1 MLGVWVHA
9 RASLTRSEDNLRE
22 LVFSFHP
29 VCSRDWWQTSLP
41 AELSHSHKC
50 FELEM
55 DYQLAM
61 PRALGYLI
69 INYTI
74 VKK

>member
-1 MLGVWVHA
+1 MGACQGELDEVRGQPEGVGFLLPPCLFPRLMA
-9 RASLTRSEDNLRE
+9 D
-22 LVFSFHP
+22 F
-29 VCSRDWWQTSLP
+29 LP